1 MRSIFFSS
9 IKKKWQLTQ
18 ARNMCII
25 FSLVPSKKLRKTK
38 FLLFNFWMIEFTVIP
53 KKAIGH
59 LTIWQNWCLGQ
70 FYHSKTWKV
79 NNYVACF
86 SFLWWKGFFWENDR
100 KYFTHIP
107 VLRFHRSLHHELKNF
122 KRTFWFHQKIN
133 EVLLRISALV
143 SKKRDQKNNGT
154 SYWFEHF
161 LEARA
166 EILDTKKSFWN

>member
-1 MRSIFFSS
+1 MEVIFNEIDFFSS

-38 FLLFNFWMIEFTVIP
+38 CLLFNFWMIEFTVIL

-86 SFLWWKGFFWENDR
+86 SFLWWKGFFERTIENIL
-100 KYFTHIP
+100 HIFQSSGSTA
-107 VLRFHRSLHHELKNF
+107 LCITN
-122 KRTFWFHQKIN
+122 W
-133 EVLLRISALV
+133 RISKGLF
-143 SKKRDQKNNGT
+143 D
-154 SYWFEHF
+154 F
-161 LEARA
+161 
-166 EILDTKKSFWN
+166 TKKSTKFF